1 MQARNRALPV
11 IATAITLTL
20 GGAAVAAATP
30 TSSGTIGGATT
41 HMKQFDE
48 ETLEEMTDL
57 MDSGASVGRMH
68 RWMAER
74 GIQLGRMH
82 GDMAA
87 EGMAPGT
94 MHRSMARR

>member
-20 GGAAVAAATP
+20 GGAAVAGATP
-30 TSSGTIGGATT
+30 TSRVAMDGATT
-41 HMKQFDE
+41 HMGQFDV

-68 RWMAER
+68 RWMADQ
-74 GIQLGRMH
+74 GIQLGPVH

-94 MHRSMARR
+94 MHRYMARR